1 MGLLGGNLECHH
13 GAGGSWGR
21 GGIGRRT
28 RLKIV
33 WDENPVGV
41 QVPPPPPPA
50 VKEVL
55 SSWAFHD
62 HPHSLRKHE
71 GVSFISTSA
80 ISDAQLGE
88 ESAGIRR

>member
-1 MGLLGGNLECHH
+1 MGHLEWNLECHH

-41 QVPPPPPPA
+41 QVPPPPPPN
-50 VKEVL
+50 VIKPV
-55 SSWAFHD
+55 SSWAFQITLINFD
-62 HPHSLRKHE
+62 NMRVFRSCQLR
-71 GVSFISTSA
+71 
-80 ISDAQLGE
+80 
-88 ESAGIRR
+88 